1 MSELSDMARAPSR
14 IGTGWGFAIILL
26 GMLCVLTPF
35 LSGVAV
41 NTLVAIMVAAAGLTM
56 TVYAFKAGSFG
67 KGLLQFLFGGIS
79 VLAGIFLLVQPI
91 VGLYTMT
98 AVLIAWFI
106 VDGVFA
112 IIAGIRGKGEPGWG
126 WVIFSGIAS
135 LVLGILL
142 WRQWPA
148 SGAFAV
154 GLLVGIRLIFT
165 GWSVAMLGM
174 MGDAAV
180 DEAEATAERGEL
192 VERVAEKL
200 DNEAPAG
207 AKSEAT

>member
-1 MSELSDMARAPSR
+1 MSELSDLARAPSR
-14 IGTGWGFAIILL
+14 MGTGWGFAIVLL
-26 GMLCVLTPF
+26 GMLCIMTPF

-41 NTLVAIMVAAAGLTM
+41 NTLVAIMITAAGLTM

-79 VLAGIFLLVQPI
+79 ILAGVFMLVQPM

-112 IIAGIRGKGEPGWG
+112 IIAGFRAKGVKGWG
-126 WVIFSGIAS
+126 WIIAS
-135 LVLGILL
+135 GAASLILGILL
-142 WRQWPA
+142 WRQWPD
-148 SGAFAV
+148 SGVYSV
-154 GLLVGIRLIFT
+154 GLLTGIRLIFT

-174 MGDAAV
+174 MGEATIDAA
-180 DEAEATAERGEL
+180 EEATSEIADEVIAESIEDAGRG
-192 VERVAEKL
+192 A
-200 DNEAPAG
+200 
-207 AKSEAT
+207 